1 MIGDIIG
8 RVTWR
13 SDAHQPAPSM
23 RAASYSSVGMPRRP
37 ARLTMIPAPMPQ
49 IPIITSAG

>member
-8 RVTWR
+8 RVTLR
-13 SDAHQPAPSM
+13 NDAHHPAPSI
-23 RAASYSSVGMPRRP
+23 RAASYSSLGMPCRP
-37 ARLTMIPAPMPQ
+37 ARLTMMPAPMPQ